1 MLGNDRCNENNTG
14 TQRTLGKK
22 PVLFFFSSSEN
33 VTMAVPDLLL
43 LSDAKERE
51 VLYPSSV
58 VRHKLEN
65 FIIMVLLYFFIKLFF
80 SDEKKF
86 P

>member
-14 TQRTLGKK
+14 TQRTLEKK

-43 LSDAKERE
+43 LSDAKE
-51 VLYPSSV
+51 
-58 VRHKLEN
+58 
-65 FIIMVLLYFFIKLFF
+65 
-80 SDEKKF
+80 
-86 P
+86 